1 LSEDEETEAVVE
13 GTRVSFPYGG
23 TRRIGTVVELIAQFP
38 DGKGGTHAA
47 YLIDIERGQ
56 RKVFVQGAGVVP
68 AGSGAAVAFD
78 AVAEGVAYGRKRPRN
93 ARR

>member
-1 LSEDEETEAVVE
+1 MSEDTETEAVVV

-23 TRRIGTVVELIAQFP
+23 ARRIGTVVEVVAQFP
-38 DGKGGTHAA
+38 DGKGGTNAA

-56 RKVFVQGAGVVP
+56 RKVFVQGEGVVP
-68 AGSGAAVAFD
+68 AGSAAAVPFD